1 MTKFHAEECP
11 FGTFFRILE
20 VVNVKHLIHL
30 SDLGEKGIDE
40 VFRLADELRA
50 GKHREALQGK
60 TAVLFFPSAS
70 LRTRV
75 TFEKGVAALG
85 GQPILF
91 PPETLDKKEDLRDVA
106 GYLANWADL
115 LVIRHRDI
123 RLFERLAANSAC
135 PVVNAMTDENHPC
148 EILSDLYALSRIRQD
163 FRRDHYL
170 FFGEAGN
177 IGRAWKEAADVL
189 GLSLIQCCPQGFE
202 MDGVQV
208 CHDPDEAMADAD
220 IVCTDAW
227 PKEHKEAFRKFQVTK
242 RRMELARPGALLNP
256 CPPFTR
262 GEEVSEDVIDSA
274 FFAGYSF
281 KSCLLEVQQA
291 VLLYCLG
298 HEQ

>member
-1 MTKFHAEECP
+1 M
-11 FGTFFRILE
+11 
-20 VVNVKHLIHL
+20 
-30 SDLGEKGIDE
+30 
-40 VFRLADELRA
+40 
-50 GKHREALQGK
+50 
-60 TAVLFFPSAS
+60 
-70 LRTRV
+70 

-123 RLFERLAANSAC
+123 RLLKRLAANSAC

-148 EILSDLYALSRIRQD
+148 EILSDLYALSLIRQD

-189 GLSLIQCCPQGFE
+189 GLSFIQCCPQGFE

-256 CPPFTR
+256 CPPFIR

>member
-1 MTKFHAEECP
+1 M
-11 FGTFFRILE
+11 
-20 VVNVKHLIHL
+20 KHLIRL
-30 SDLGEKGIDE
+30 SDFGEKGIYE

-91 PPETLDKKEDLRDVA
+91 PPETLDKKEDLKDVA

-177 IGRAWKEAADVL
+177 IGQSWKEAADVL
-189 GLSLIQCCPQGFE
+189 GLSFVQCCPQGFE
-202 MDGVQV
+202 MEGVKV

-291 VLLYCLG
+291 IMLSCRG
-298 HEQ
+298 

>member
-1 MTKFHAEECP
+1 M
-11 FGTFFRILE
+11 
-20 VVNVKHLIHL
+20 KHLIRL
-30 SDLGEKGIDE
+30 SDFGEKGIYE
-40 VFRLADELRA
+40 VFRLTDELRD
-50 GKHREALQGK
+50 GKHREALHGK

-75 TFEKGVAALG
+75 TFEKGVASLG
-85 GQPILF
+85 GLPILF

-115 LVIRHRDI
+115 
-123 RLFERLAANSAC
+123 
-135 PVVNAMTDENHPC
+135 
-148 EILSDLYALSRIRQD
+148 YALSRIRQD

-170 FFGEAGN
+170 FIGEAGN

-189 GLSLIQCCPQGFE
+189 GLSFVQCCPQGFE
-202 MDGVQV
+202 MDGVKV
-208 CHDPDEAMADAD
+208 CHDLDEAIADAD

-227 PKEHKEAFRKFQVTK
+227 PGEHREAFRTFQVTK
-242 RRMELARPGALLNP
+242 RRMEAARPGALLDP

-262 GEEVSEDVIDSA
+262 GEEVSEDVIDSS

-291 VLLYCLG
+291 VLLSCL
-298 HEQ
+298 EF

>member
-20 VVNVKHLIHL
+20 VVNVKHLIRL
-30 SDLGEKGIDE
+30 SDFGEKGIYE

-91 PPETLDKKEDLRDVA
+91 PPETLDKKEDLKDVA

-123 RLFERLAANSAC
+123 RLLERLAANSAC
-135 PVVNAMTDENHPC
+135 PVVNAMTD
-148 EILSDLYALSRIRQD
+148 
-163 FRRDHYL
+163 
-170 FFGEAGN
+170 
-177 IGRAWKEAADVL
+177 
-189 GLSLIQCCPQGFE
+189 
-202 MDGVQV
+202 
-208 CHDPDEAMADAD
+208 
-220 IVCTDAW
+220 
-227 PKEHKEAFRKFQVTK
+227 
-242 RRMELARPGALLNP
+242 
-256 CPPFTR
+256 
-262 GEEVSEDVIDSA
+262 
-274 FFAGYSF
+274 
-281 KSCLLEVQQA
+281 
-291 VLLYCLG
+291 
-298 HEQ
+298 

>member
-1 MTKFHAEECP
+1 M
-11 FGTFFRILE
+11 
-20 VVNVKHLIHL
+20 
-30 SDLGEKGIDE
+30 
-40 VFRLADELRA
+40 
-50 GKHREALQGK
+50 
-60 TAVLFFPSAS
+60 
-70 LRTRV
+70 
-75 TFEKGVAALG
+75 
-85 GQPILF
+85 
-91 PPETLDKKEDLRDVA
+91 A

-123 RLFERLAANSAC
+123 RLLERLAANSAC

-177 IGRAWKEAADVL
+177 IGQSWKEAADVL
-189 GLSLIQCCPQGFE
+189 GLSFVQCCPQGFE
-202 MDGVQV
+202 MEGVKV
-208 CHDPDEAMADAD
+208 CHDPYEAMADAD

-227 PKEHKEAFRKFQVTK
+227 PKEHKEAFRKFQITK
-242 RRMELARPGALLNP
+242 QRMELARPGALLNP

>member
-1 MTKFHAEECP
+1 M
-11 FGTFFRILE
+11 
-20 VVNVKHLIHL
+20 KHLIRL
-30 SDLGEKGIDE
+30 SDFGEKGIYE

-91 PPETLDKKEDLRDVA
+91 PPETLDKKEDLKDVA

-123 RLFERLAANSAC
+123 RLLERLAANSAC

-163 FRRDHYL
+163 FLTGSGHYADSYRHIISAAFLLDVRRGKIDDYL
-170 FFGEAGN
+170 FPRNPVSHELQCGYRPQKTFLYRRVRQPYEMYAYPRRHVHLYSDRNGSDAYASCSIN
-177 IGRAWKEAADVL
+177 IC
-189 GLSLIQCCPQGFE
+189 Q
-202 MDGVQV
+202 
-208 CHDPDEAMADAD
+208 HD
-220 IVCTDAW
+220 
-227 PKEHKEAFRKFQVTK
+227 
-242 RRMELARPGALLNP
+242 
-256 CPPFTR
+256 
-262 GEEVSEDVIDSA
+262 
-274 FFAGYSF
+274 FF
-281 KSCLLEVQQA
+281 
-291 VLLYCLG
+291 
-298 HEQ
+298 